1 MFIRSK
7 DFDKMG
13 SYETELST
21 QTAEVFSYF
30 NLLGNIS
37 WSHMIFKMVH
47 VDI

>member
-13 SYETELST
+13 SYENELST
-21 QTAEVFSYF
+21 QTAEFFSYY
-30 NLLGNIS
+30 LLGNIS